1 MTLPELED
9 QFDKALTRPR
19 FSTAGQ
25 LHAMREVAARWSAA
39 VWEEAQATGP
49 LELDQEQIA
58 RGLDLASRPVF
69 VCGAHRSGT
78 TLVQSLLDSH
88 PALAVLPSEGTFL
101 TNLEPRLRQLPS
113 ERRLPI
119 LGREWLI
126 RLANPINQA
135 PYWLLGRTSD
145 QDSPYVAYARA
156 LIAWWP
162 VTAARISAVISSW
175 PLVAVAL
182 AYAHVT
188 SGLSA
193 QLRRWAEKTPTNER
207 FLERLWREFPD
218 AKVIHVVRNPIA
230 VCASSK
236 VNVGRWARLRNDT
249 RILRDLDRTYRT
261 AAVWSRFGS
270 DRYLLVRFEDLVQHT
285 AVLVEQL
292 AGFLCIEPLPVL
304 MQPTIAG
311 LPSVSNSSFTSAGAP
326 GRIQRAVSER
336 TDLLTRFE
344 RQRLCAVVG
353 EAAAALGYDLEGISP
368 WRRRLLRLSARI
380 G

>member
-9 QFDKALTRPR
+9 QFDKVLTRPR
-19 FSTAGQ
+19 FSTVAQ

-49 LELDQEQIA
+49 LELDQEQIT
-58 RGLDLASRPVF
+58 RGLELASRPVF

-113 ERRLPI
+113 ERHLP
-119 LGREWLI
+119 LVACEWLT

-135 PYWLLGRTSD
+135 PYWLLGRSSG

-162 VTAARISAVISSW
+162 VTAARISAVTSSW

-193 QLRRWAEKTPTNER
+193 RLWRWAEKTPTNER

-236 VNVGRWARLRNDT
+236 VNLSRWERLRNDS

-261 AAVWSRFGS
+261 AAVWSRFAS
-270 DRYLLVRFEDLVQHT
+270 DRYLLVRFEDLLQHT
-285 AVLVEQL
+285 AVAVERL

-311 LPSVSNSSFTSAGAP
+311 LPSVGNSSFTSAGPP
-326 GRIQRAVSER
+326 GHIQKAVAGSTE
-336 TDLLTRFE
+336 LLTRFE